1 MHVVY
6 ARAFVG
12 FTSQQKW
19 CEQWLVVTVFRFAL
33 SPSLMATA
41 FLVSGCQLG
50 TQPPQTA
57 ALAPAVDLR
66 QQEIEERKDE
76 MIRQLAHCESGGSG
90 PSDRPI
96 YGGRGAFVGRLQ
108 FSLQTVISYQ
118 RKRDGTVLSRQEAL
132 DLAHDY
138 DRAAGLAKYMIFELE
153 EPFHWPL
160 CSRKIALRNEMAHI
174 KEMTNQATLVR

>member
-1 MHVVY
+1 
-6 ARAFVG
+6 
-12 FTSQQKW
+12 
-19 CEQWLVVTVFRFAL
+19 
-33 SPSLMATA
+33 MATV

-57 ALAPAVDLR
+57 AVVPTVDLR

-108 FSLQTVISYQ
+108 FTISTLISYQ
-118 RKRDGTVLSRQEAL
+118 LKRDGTQLTRQEAL

-138 DRAAGLAKYMIFELE
+138 DRAASLAKYMIFELE
-153 EPFHWPL
+153 EPWHWPL
-160 CSRKIALRNEMAHI
+160 CSRKIALHNEMANI
-174 KEMTNQATLVR
+174 KEMTNQAALAR

>member
-1 MHVVY
+1 
-6 ARAFVG
+6 
-12 FTSQQKW
+12 
-19 CEQWLVVTVFRFAL
+19 
-33 SPSLMATA
+33 MATA
-41 FLVSGCQLG
+41 FLVSGCQVG
-50 TQPPQTA
+50 THPPQTA
-57 ALAPAVDLR
+57 AIVPTVDLR
-66 QQEIEERKDE
+66 QKEIEERKDE

-108 FSLQTVISYQ
+108 FSLQTVMSYQ

-138 DRAAGLAKYMIFELE
+138 DRAAALAKYMIFELE

-160 CSRKIALRNEMAHI
+160 CSRKIGLRNEMANI
-174 KEMTNQATLVR
+174 KEMTNQAALAR